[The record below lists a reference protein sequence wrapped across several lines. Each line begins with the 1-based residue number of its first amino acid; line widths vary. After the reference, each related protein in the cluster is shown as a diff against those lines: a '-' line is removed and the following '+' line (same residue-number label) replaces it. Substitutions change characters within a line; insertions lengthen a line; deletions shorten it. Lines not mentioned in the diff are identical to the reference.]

1 MMNNYFYFFLFFV
14 FALIFSIGLLLA
26 IALIRFKRNNFGYK
40 GFVYE
45 CGVDP
50 ITPDA
55 RESYSIRFYLLTLVF
70 IIFDVETFFL
80 FPWAIIQ
87 DQLKWFGF
95 IEITLFIVILVFGYI
110 YAWKAE
116 ALDFRRSID

>member
-1 MMNNYFYFFLFFV
+1 MNNYLYFFLFFV
-14 FALIFSIGLLLA
+14 FALIFSVGLLLA
-26 IALIRFKRNNFGYK
+26 IALIRFKRNIHGDK
-40 GFVYE
+40 GFPYE

-55 RESYSIRFYLLTLVF
+55 REYYSIRFYLLTLVF
-70 IIFDVETFFL
+70 IIFEVETFFL

-95 IEITLFIVILVFGYI
+95 IEITVFLVILIFGYV